1 MQREDV
7 EGGYGLN
14 QMMKKYTGIC
24 PNCDLTY
31 EGESRA
37 MLKMALLSHTVHAR
51 GCDVSSP
58 YEIDD
63 MIYEVIE

>member
-1 MQREDV
+1 
-7 EGGYGLN
+7 
-14 QMMKKYTGIC
+14 MMNKYTGIC
-24 PNCDLTY
+24 PNCDMTY
-31 EGESRA
+31 EGESCA

-51 GCDVSSP
+51 GCGVTSP